1 MMQLK
6 VADRCIQERWVYLTA
21 LQELF
26 LGSIAH
32 CTRLPC
38 SYVSTCSWSISQ
50 HLSVNDKP
58 VCVVGVLLL

>member
-1 MMQLK
+1 MVQLN
-6 VADRCIQERWVYLTA
+6 VADGCSQGRWVYLTA

-32 CTRLPC
+32 CISLPC
-38 SYVSTCSWSISQ
+38 SYVSTCSWNISQ

-58 VCVVGVLLL
+58 QCVVAVLLL